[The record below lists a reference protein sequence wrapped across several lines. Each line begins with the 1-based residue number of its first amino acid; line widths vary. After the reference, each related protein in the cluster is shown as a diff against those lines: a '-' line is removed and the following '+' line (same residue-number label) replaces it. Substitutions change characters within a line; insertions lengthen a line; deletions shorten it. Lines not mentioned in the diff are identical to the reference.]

1 MSTSSSK
8 PSNSHTTP
16 PPPRERGLGGEAES
30 HPFTPFLP
38 SNAKLLMLGTF
49 PPAPKRWCMPW
60 YYPNFTNDMW
70 RIFGICFFDDKMH
83 FVDLENKT
91 YRLEALKIFLERT
104 GVALF
109 DTCLRIRRTKGTASD
124 KDLEVIEKADL
135 DGMLRALPE
144 CRAVVAAG
152 QLATTIFTEHYGIKA
167 GKMKMGDHIDFQ
179 FEGRTI
185 SLYREPSSSRAYPM
199 KVEHK
204 AAYYAKMFHDIG
216 LLTPNT

>member
-1 MSTSSSK
+1 MVKKTDRHSVPAPLK
-8 PSNSHTTP
+8 
-16 PPPRERGLGGEAES
+16 GGVAAGEVET
-30 HPFTPFLP
+30 HPFDPFLP

-83 FVDLENKT
+83 FVDSENKT
-91 YRLEALKIFLERT
+91 YRLEALKNFLKRT

-109 DTCLRIRRTKGTASD
+109 DTCLRIRRTTGTASD
-124 KDLEVIEKADL
+124 KDLEVIEQADL
-135 DGMLRALPE
+135 DGMLRVLPD

-152 QLATTIFTEHYGIKA
+152 QLATNIFTKHYGIDA
-167 GKMKMGDHIDFQ
+167 RKMKMGEHRDFQ

-199 KVEHK
+199 KVEEK
-204 AAYYAKMFHDIG
+204 ATYYAKMFQDIG
-216 LLTPNT
+216 LL

>member
-1 MSTSSSK
+1 MVKKSDK
-8 PSNSHTTP
+8 HTTP
-16 PPPRERGLGGEAES
+16 ALQKEKLSGEVEV
-30 HPFTPFLP
+30 HPFVPFLP

-83 FVDLENKT
+83 FVDSENKT
-91 YRLEALKIFLERT
+91 YHLEALKTFLGEK

-109 DTCLRIRRTKGTASD
+109 DTCLRIRRTTGTASD
-124 KDLEVIEKADL
+124 KDLEVVEKADI
-135 DGMLRALPE
+135 DGMLRSLPE

-167 GKMKMGDHIDFQ
+167 RKMKMGDHIDFR

-199 KVEHK
+199 KVERK
-204 AAYYAKMFHDIG
+204 AEYYSKMFHDIG
-216 LLTPNT
+216 LLTANI